1 MEKDLKALRGYLL
14 LPPDYPEVNDC
25 LVDLSTEDM
34 TNEEI
39 AERLGIAPDWMDT
52 TDSANLPDA
61 ERAFAGRVI
70 FMPCTSVYAS

>member
-52 TDSANLPDA
+52 TDSSQL
-61 ERAFAGRVI
+61 
-70 FMPCTSVYAS
+70 T